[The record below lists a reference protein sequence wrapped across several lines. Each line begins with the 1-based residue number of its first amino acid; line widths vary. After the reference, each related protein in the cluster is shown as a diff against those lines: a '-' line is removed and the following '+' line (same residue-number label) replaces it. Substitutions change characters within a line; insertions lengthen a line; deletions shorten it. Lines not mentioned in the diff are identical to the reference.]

1 MEKETIDE
9 TKVDTIDIV
18 DNKSDIEKEKID
30 QELAS
35 LQQTKKKKKKR
46 KLGRIIGN
54 IIFTIIVLVIAFE
67 AIIGIID
74 MKKIN
79 EGEEPVWYLSS
90 EKQEEATRVIT
101 KYNLGLYKI
110 VKTDTDKDTR
120 IVLKPFFLGD

>member
-1 MEKETIDE
+1 MEKETLEE
-9 TKVDTIDIV
+9 TKADAINNTEE
-18 DNKSDIEKEKID
+18 KSNVEKEETE
-30 QELAS
+30 QELTA
-35 LQQTKKKKKKR
+35 LQETKKKKKKR

-67 AIIGIID
+67 AIIGIVN

-90 EKQEEATRVIT
+90 EKQEEATKVIT
-101 KYNLGLYKI
+101 KYNLGLYRI

-120 IVLKPFFLGD
+120 IVLKPFFIED